1 MKQGDFFGICGFASI
16 DWINC
21 ELSTQYLGAGAPA
34 GCTARAVAAHPSPG
48 ICVRLPCDACRLRPL
63 RMRAAYLAQGGRP

>member
-21 ELSTQYLGAGAPA
+21 EISTQYLGAGAMA
-34 GCTARAVAAHPSPG
+34 G
-48 ICVRLPCDACRLRPL
+48 
-63 RMRAAYLAQGGRP
+63 